1 MKARNIIL
9 MGCMTVMGIAFT
21 SCSKGISFDQE
32 AVYEAAD
39 NKTRSEYESNFVKK
53 YGEIDP
59 NQTWDFST
67 MEPMS
72 SLEDEGSASTRA
84 FTRAYNNTQGSMEIE
99 GEVIDWVTTN
109 LKAGNNNF
117 LKGSPFSVEVP
128 NNPETNNAFT
138 IVPIY
143 QGQAGYYWQFCMKV
157 GTGSNAKD
165 YILWSKGDIKY
176 KTSENG
182 TWKSPGTGGDGMKDV
197 YAVQAPT
204 FTITGLTAGTKLE
217 FYLRVWDNTTDYTIY
232 KGSLGWF
239 NAPRFMSS
247 LNKQMIALESAKKP
261 AALSSDYDVT
271 IIGCEDKAVTGTG
284 SDRDYE
290 DLVVMMYGNPGP
302 PVNHVN
308 KRKVSTTKRYL
319 IEDLGAT
326 NDFDFNDVVV
336 DVSEVVWYQIYYK
349 NNGLFDHETE
359 ISRSQEAII
368 RAMGGTRNFTL
379 KIGDTSWSK
388 SDSEY
393 ATTDMLNTGW
403 NNTEINENAELA
415 KFTVTGW
422 DKDANNISINV
433 ERQGGSHG
441 YYTITFPKKGAV
453 PMIIATNANPLEKWM
468 KEKQSV
474 PNTWYTE

>member
-21 SCSKGISFDQE
+21 SCSKGISFD
-32 AVYEAAD
+32 YEAAD
-39 NKTRSEYESNFVKK
+39 NQTRSEYESNFVKK

-99 GEVIDWVTTN
+99 GEVIDWVTAN

-232 KGSLGWF
+232 KGSLGWLK
-239 NAPRFMSS
+239 APRFMSS

>member
-21 SCSKGISFDQE
+21 SCSKGISFD
-32 AVYEAAD
+32 YEAAD
-39 NKTRSEYESNFVKK
+39 NQTRSEYESNFVKK

-217 FYLRVWDNTTDYTIY
+217 FYLRVWDNTTDYTFY
-232 KGSLGWF
+232 KGSLGWLK
-239 NAPRFMSS
+239 APRFMSS

>member
-21 SCSKGISFDQE
+21 SCSKGISFD
-32 AVYEAAD
+32 YEAAD
-39 NKTRSEYESNFVKK
+39 NQTRSEYESNFVKK

-232 KGSLGWF
+232 KGSLGWLK
-239 NAPRFMSS
+239 APRFMSS